1 MESFGEFTFKIKA
14 YLHPLSIP
22 LTRRRENSRKI
33 DAEDFWEETLALKID
48 DSGVKTPKT
57 LVQTLAKESG
67 PANLVFDQVVHTSTE
82 GPETGRRLLI
92 QRSET
97 LGSLS

>member
-67 PANLVFDQVVHTSTE
+67 PGF
-82 GPETGRRLLI
+82 
-92 QRSET
+92 
-97 LGSLS
+97 